1 MKLRNFKQVAPV
13 VGLAG
18 YLALGVVSTNAISP
32 EMRREAAR
40 EWKTEVKVVKK
51 ANRPIL
57 MNADVTGI
65 NGTVIAAARDGK
77 TYTINTTT
85 STLFARR
92 FGGKSSISEFTVG
105 DKINVRGTTVDDT
118 GLVINATYI
127 KDISIFKRQAAF
139 TGIVKSI
146 SENTMVITTTSKGDQ
161 TMVLDT
167 ETKLVNKNGKAIA
180 KDQIMVGDKVS
191 VFGVWNANQNRMI
204 ETDRVRDMSLPRV

>member
-1 MKLRNFKQVAPV
+1 MKLKNFKHVAPV
-13 VGLAG
+13 VGLAS

-32 EMRREAAR
+32 EMRKEAAR

-51 ANRPIL
+51 ANKPIL
-57 MNADVTGI
+57 MNADITGI
-65 NGTVIAAARDGK
+65 NGTVIAATRDGK
-77 TYTINTTT
+77 AYTINTTT
-85 STLFARR
+85 STIFTRR
-92 FGGKSSISEFTVG
+92 FGGKSSISEFMIG
-105 DKINVRGTTVDDT
+105 DKINVRGTSVDDT

-139 TGIVKSI
+139 TGTIKSI
-146 SENTMVITTTSKGDQ
+146 SENMIVITTTSKGDQ

-167 ETKLVNKNGKAIA
+167 ETKLVNKNGKVIT